1 MEWKWESLML
11 SASVECWLLDQNQ
24 LLRKGW
30 GRANA
35 SASDGNAD
43 DDDEKVMT
51 MIKTKMKT
59 KRKRR
64 AMFGRES
71 QRSVREQI

>member
-1 MEWKWESLML
+1 MRRKEINTSKMLMMMTTM
-11 SASVECWLLDQNQ
+11 
-24 LLRKGW
+24 
-30 GRANA
+30 
-35 SASDGNAD
+35 
-43 DDDEKVMT
+43 MT

-64 AMFGRES
+64 TIFGRES